1 MNAVVQFQAPRLPYH
16 EVVQERF
23 GVDKSGWKVL
33 VEAVFPAASSPDS
46 IVMALA
52 YCRARNLDIFKKPVQ
67 IVPIYDAKRGG
78 MVDTVW
84 PGIAEL
90 RTTAMRTGS
99 FAGFEDTEYGPM
111 IEEDLGGLT
120 VRYPEW
126 AQCTVYRL
134 VGGQKMA
141 FVGPKV
147 FWIET
152 YATKKRD
159 TKAPNAMW
167 AKRPR
172 GQLEKCAEAA
182 ALRRAFP
189 EEIGNEYAAEE
200 VEGQAFGQVRDVTPR
215 TTGMLAR
222 LEGRQASTSGF
233 DPDHIAREAS
243 ALGDDDQPDSA
254 TEAPPVSDTSAPA
267 TVADEAAPAG
277 ADEGF
282 PGDRSPPTPG
292 EGAAEPPEPIPGDEE
307 KGSDAVV
314 WQRRL
319 IEDMDGLTGEQL
331 DHLLANP
338 SDQEMFAELERDQPQ
353 LAMDLNKAITRR
365 RKEIG

>member
-1 MNAVVQFQAPRLPYH
+1 MNAVVQFQAPRLPFH
-16 EVVQERF
+16 PVVEERF
-23 GVDKSGWKVL
+23 GIDKSGWKVL
-33 VEAVFPAASSPDS
+33 VEAVFPAAASPDS

-67 IVPIYDAKRGG
+67 IVPIYDSKRGG

-111 IEEDLGGLT
+111 IEEDLGGA
-120 VRYPEW
+120 VIRYPEW

-134 VGGQKMA
+134 VAGQKVA
-141 FVGPKV
+141 FVGPKT

-200 VEGQAFGQVRDVTPR
+200 VEGQAFGVRDVTQREAPNLAER
-215 TTGMLAR
+215 LAAPTGEPT
-222 LEGRQASTSGF
+222 EGFTVHNAL
-233 DPDHIAREAS
+233 DPEDHIPDFDAAPPAS
-243 ALGDDDQPDSA
+243 D
-254 TEAPPVSDTSAPA
+254 EAPTTAADDAA
-267 TVADEAAPAG
+267 TVG
-277 ADEGF
+277 ADGF
-282 PGDRSPPTPG
+282 PGD
-292 EGAAEPPEPIPGDEE
+292 
-307 KGSDAVV
+307 AVEVVKTEDPVIV

-319 IEDMDGLTGEQL
+319 IEDMDGLSLEQL

-338 SDQEMFAELERDQPQ
+338 SDQEMFGDLERDQPQ

-365 RKEIG
+365 RKELS

>member
-1 MNAVVQFQAPRLPYH
+1 MNAVVQFQAPRLPFH
-16 EVVQERF
+16 NLVEERF
-23 GVDKSGWKVL
+23 GIDKSGWKVL
-33 VEAVFPAASSPDS
+33 VEAVFPAAASPDS

-52 YCRARNLDIFKKPVQ
+52 YCKARNLDIFKKPVQ
-67 IVPIYDAKRGG
+67 IVPIYDSKRGG

-111 IEEDLGGLT
+111 IEEDLSGT
-120 VRYPEW
+120 VIRYPEW

-134 VGGQKMA
+134 VAGQKVA
-141 FVGPKV
+141 FVGPKT

-200 VEGQAFGQVRDVTPR
+200 VEGQAFAARDVTPR
-215 TTGMLAR
+215 EGPNLAAR
-222 LEGRQASTSGF
+222 LAAPKEDDAPAEGFTAHH
-233 DPDHIAREAS
+233 PIEA
-243 ALGDDDQPDSA
+243 DDQIPDFDA
-254 TEAPPVSDTSAPA
+254 EAPPASDAEAPA
-267 TVADEAAPAG
+267 DVADEATQAG
-277 ADEGF
+277 AEAAEEEF
-282 PGDRSPPTPG
+282 PGDKPADPKTPTLATDLIKWADDLIRDLPDLT
-292 EGAAEPPEPIPGDEE
+292 DEQVGHIE
-307 KGSDAVV
+307 TDRRELAKFAV
-314 WQRRL
+314 L
-319 IEDMDGLTGEQL
+319 KT
-331 DHLLANP
+331 
-338 SDQEMFAELERDQPQ
+338 QEIAKAKELER
-353 LAMDLNKAITRR
+353 AINK
-365 RKEIG
+365 RKGRG

>member
-1 MNAVVQFQAPRLPYH
+1 MNAVVQFQAPRLPFH
-16 EVVQERF
+16 PVVEERF

-33 VEAVFPAASSPDS
+33 CEAVFPAAASPDS
-46 IVMALA
+46 VVMALA
-52 YCRARNLDIFKKPVQ
+52 YCKARNLDIFKKPVQ
-67 IVPIYDAKRGG
+67 IVPIWDSKRGG

-111 IEEDLGGLT
+111 IEEDLGGG
-120 VRYPEW
+120 VIRYPEW

-134 VGGQKMA
+134 VAGQKVA
-141 FVGPKV
+141 FVGPKT

-159 TKAPNAMW
+159 SKAPNAMW

-200 VEGQAFGQVRDVTPR
+200 VEGQAFGVRDVTQREAPN
-215 TTGMLAR
+215 LAER
-222 LEGRQASTSGF
+222 LAAPKTDDATVEGFSSVHGL
-233 DPDHIAREAS
+233 DPDDVI
-243 ALGDDDQPDSA
+243 PDFDA
-254 TEAPPVSDTSAPA
+254 APPASDTAPTTAADDAA
-267 TVADEAAPAG
+267 TVG
-277 ADEGF
+277 ADDF
-282 PGDRSPPTPG
+282 PGDAP
-292 EGAAEPPEPIPGDEE
+292 AETVEVVKTEDPVI
-307 KGSDAVV
+307 V

-319 IEDMDGLTGEQL
+319 IEDMDGLSLEQL

-338 SDQEMFAELERDQPQ
+338 SDQEMFGDLERDQPQ

-365 RKEIG
+365 RKELA

>member
-16 EVVQERF
+16 PGLEERF

-33 VEAVFPAASSPDS
+33 CEAVFPAAASSDS
-46 IVMALA
+46 VVMALA
-52 YCRARNLDIFKKPVQ
+52 YCKARNLDIFKKPVQ
-67 IVPIYDAKRGG
+67 IVPIYDSKRGG

-99 FAGFEDTEYGPM
+99 FAGFEDTAYGPM
-111 IEEDLGGLT
+111 IEEDLGGLA

-126 AQCTVYRL
+126 AQCTVFRL
-134 VGGQKMA
+134 VAGQTVA
-141 FVGPKV
+141 FVGPKT

-200 VEGQAFGQVRDVTPR
+200 VEGQAFTARDVTRESPN
-215 TTGMLAR
+215 LAAR
-222 LEGRQASTSGF
+222 LLGVGDGPREGFTTVNAPPLT
-233 DPDHIAREAS
+233 
-243 ALGDDDQPDSA
+243 DDDIPA
-254 TEAPPVSDTSAPA
+254 FDTPA
-267 TVADEAAPAG
+267 HDAETGEVID
-277 ADEGF
+277 DTF
-282 PGDRSPPTPG
+282 PGDRVEETAAGDVEPQAD
-292 EGAAEPPEPIPGDEE
+292 EGTAPAADP
-307 KGSDAVV
+307 VLV

-319 IEDMDGLTGEQL
+319 MEDMDGLSLDQL

-338 SDQEMFAELERDQPQ
+338 SDQEMFGDLERDQAQ

-365 RKEIG
+365 RKDLA

>member
-1 MNAVVQFQAPRLPYH
+1 MNAVVQFQAPRLPFH
-16 EVVQERF
+16 NLVEERF
-23 GVDKSGWKVL
+23 GIDKSGWKVL
-33 VEAVFPAASSPDS
+33 VEAVFPAAASPDS

-52 YCRARNLDIFKKPVQ
+52 YCKARNLDIFKKPVQ

-111 IEEDLGGLT
+111 IEEDLGGAIIS
-120 VRYPEW
+120 YPEW

-134 VGGQKMA
+134 VAGQKVA
-141 FVGPKV
+141 FVGPKT

-200 VEGQAFGQVRDVTPR
+200 VEGQAFAARDVTPR
-215 TTGMLAR
+215 EAPNLHAR
-222 LEGRQASTSGF
+222 LTAPKQDDFPGEGFTVHH
-233 DPDHIAREAS
+233 PIEA
-243 ALGDDDQPDSA
+243 DDQIPDFDA
-254 TEAPPVSDTSAPA
+254 EAPPASDAEAPA
-267 TVADEAAPAG
+267 AVADEATQAG
-277 ADEGF
+277 ADAAEDEF
-282 PGDRSPPTPG
+282 PGDKPADPKTPTLATDLIKWADDLIRDLPDLTD
-292 EGAAEPPEPIPGDEE
+292 EQLAHIETDRRELAKFAVLKAQELDKAKELEAAINRRKRGAA
-307 KGSDAVV
+307 
-314 WQRRL
+314 
-319 IEDMDGLTGEQL
+319 
-331 DHLLANP
+331 
-338 SDQEMFAELERDQPQ
+338 
-353 LAMDLNKAITRR
+353 
-365 RKEIG
+365 